1 MLKNINKTIELILI
15 ILNFEN
21 WIMYSSINNFMNAK
35 YNEILNFIDQIINIM
50 NWICI
55 NIKEVKGII
64 VLKIKK

>member
-21 WIMYSSINNFMNAK
+21 WFMYSSINNFMNAK